1 MNQNTTLK
9 TSEIQYQDRRHDLDA
24 LRAFAMF
31 LGIGLHASLSF
42 IALPWPVQ
50 DITQPTIFIFFMVL
64 VHGFRMPLFFLLSG
78 FFTMLIYRKKNIKS
92 LVWQRILRILLPCL
106 IGCFT
111 VVPLLGYVS
120 RETVKAGSISAH
132 LDENSLAGA
141 IRKGERKTINLFLI
155 NPNEIEKPDK
165 KLGVTPLSWAAM
177 IGDFETVS
185 ELIKRGV
192 DVNLTNKDDTT
203 ALHGAAFLGRDE
215 IVKLLLYN
223 GANSSKRSKAGFTA
237 LEGTFADSATTT
249 LILNILGIQ
258 PPDENDLT
266 SGRISVRS
274 RLLFNQFLT
283 PALKDEAK
291 TVEITN
297 PKEQMEFNKRYQ
309 SWLTS
314 TSFQINFGNK
324 PMNLFKTN
332 IFNHL
337 WFLWFLCW
345 MLPLFLFFF
354 NLGSLLFRNLNSNTM
369 RILKK
374 TMLYILIP
382 APLLPLCLMG
392 AILGPDT
399 YTGILPPP
407 HMLFYY
413 MIFFSFGLI
422 YFDLNDSAYKL
433 TRFWYIM
440 LPLALFLIFPAEIVF
455 KDNLPLNLL
464 LQTLLIW
471 NMAFGMMG
479 MFHALIKKEYIFLR
493 YLSDSSYW
501 IYIMHLPLVVVLQ
514 FLVREWPINAFLKFL
529 LINIATITLLLVS
542 YHLLVRS
549 TWIGWLLNGRMVPWF
564 PKTSTTQTSN

>member
-1 MNQNTTLK
+1 LSQNITLK
-9 TSEIQYQDRRHDLDA
+9 TPEIQNQDRRHDLDA

-42 IALPWPVQ
+42 VSLPWPVQ
-50 DITQPTIFIFFMVL
+50 DITQPPIFIFFIVL

-78 FFTMLIYRKKNIKS
+78 YFTMLIYRKKNIKS
-92 LVWQRILRILLPCL
+92 LILQRTLRILLPCL

-111 VVPLLGYVS
+111 IIPLLGYVS
-120 RETVKAGSISAH
+120 NETVKAGSVSVH

-141 IRKGERKTINLFLI
+141 IRKGDRKTINLFLI

-177 IGDFETVS
+177 IGDLETVS
-185 ELIKRGV
+185 ELIKLGV

-215 IVKLLLYN
+215 IVKLLLLN
-223 GANSSKRSKAGFTA
+223 GANASKRSKAGFTP
-237 LEGTFADSATTT
+237 LEGTFADSNTTT

-258 PPDENDLT
+258 PPNETDLT
-266 SGRISVRS
+266 SGRISVRA
-274 RLLFNQFLT
+274 RLMLNQFLT
-283 PALKDEAK
+283 PASKNQAK
-291 TVEITN
+291 TIEITK
-297 PKEQMEFNKRYQ
+297 PKEQIEFYKRYH

-324 PMNLFKTN
+324 PVHLFKTS
-332 IFNHL
+332 IFHHL

-345 MLPLFLFFF
+345 MLPLFLLFFK
-354 NLGSLLFRNLNSNTM
+354 LGSLLFRNLNTNTM

-392 AILGPDT
+392 EILGPDT
-399 YTGILPPP
+399 YTGILPAP
-407 HMLFYY
+407 HLLFYY

-440 LPLALFLIFPAEIVF
+440 LPLALFIIFPAEIVF

-471 NMAFGMMG
+471 NMVFGMMG
-479 MFHALIKKEYIFLR
+479 MFHGLIQKENIIIR

-501 IYIMHLPLVVVLQ
+501 IYIIHLPLVLVLQ
-514 FLVREWPINAFLKFL
+514 FLVREWPINALLKFL

-549 TWIGWLLNGRMVPWF
+549 TWIGWLLNGRMMPWF
-564 PKTSTTQTSN
+564 SKATTTQTSN

>member
-1 MNQNTTLK
+1 
-9 TSEIQYQDRRHDLDA
+9 
-24 LRAFAMF
+24 
-31 LGIGLHASLSF
+31 
-42 IALPWPVQ
+42 
-50 DITQPTIFIFFMVL
+50 
-64 VHGFRMPLFFLLSG
+64 
-78 FFTMLIYRKKNIKS
+78 
-92 LVWQRILRILLPCL
+92 
-106 IGCFT
+106 
-111 VVPLLGYVS
+111 
-120 RETVKAGSISAH
+120 GSISAH

-141 IRKGERKTINLFLI
+141 IRTGNRKTINLFLI

-165 KLGVTPLSWAAM
+165 RLGVTPLSWAAM
-177 IGDFETVS
+177 IGDLETVS
-185 ELIKRGV
+185 ALIKQGV
-192 DVNLTNKDDTT
+192 DVNLANKDDTT
-203 ALHGAAFLGRDE
+203 ALHGAAFLGRDA
-215 IVKLLLYN
+215 IVKLLLFH
-223 GANSSKRSKAGFTA
+223 GANASKRSKAGFTA
-237 LEGTFADSATTT
+237 LEGTFADSNTTT

-258 PPDENDLT
+258 PPNETDLT
-266 SGRISVRS
+266 SGRISVRN
-274 RLLFNQFLT
+274 RLLLNQFLT
-283 PALKDEAK
+283 PASKDEAK

-297 PKEQMEFNKRYQ
+297 PKEQNEFYKRYQ

-314 TSFQINFGNK
+314 TFFQINFFNK
-324 PMNLFKTN
+324 PTHLFKTS

-345 MLPLFLFFF
+345 MLPLFLVFF
-354 NLGSLLFRNLNSNTM
+354 NLGSLLFRNLNPNTM

-392 AILGPDT
+392 EILGPDT

-422 YFDLNDSAYKL
+422 YFDLNDSACKL

-464 LQTLLIW
+464 MQTLLIW

-479 MFHALIKKEYIFLR
+479 MFHALIKKENIFIR

-501 IYIMHLPLVVVLQ
+501 IYIVHLPLVIVFQ
-514 FLVREWPINAFLKFL
+514 FLVKEWPTSALLKFL

-549 TWIGWLLNGRMVPWF
+549 TWIGWLLNGRMMPWF
-564 PKTSTTQTSN
+564 PKTSTTQTNN

>member
-1 MNQNTTLK
+1 MSENIPLK
-9 TSEIQYQDRRHDLDA
+9 TSENQNQDRRHDLDA

-31 LGIGLHASLSF
+31 LGIGLHASLTFVS
-42 IALPWPVQ
+42 LPWPVQ
-50 DITQPTIFIFFMVL
+50 DITQPPIFIFFLVL

-92 LVWQRILRILLPCL
+92 LVWQRTLRILLPCL

-111 VVPLLGYVS
+111 IVPLLGYVS
-120 RETVKAGSISAH
+120 RETIKAGSISVH

-141 IRKGERKTINLFLI
+141 IRKGDRKTINLFLI
-155 NPNEIEKPDK
+155 NPLEIEKPDK
-165 KLGVTPLSWAAM
+165 RLGVTPLSWAAM
-177 IGDFETVS
+177 IGDLETVS
-185 ELIKRGV
+185 ELIKLGV
-192 DVNLTNKDDTT
+192 NINSTNKDDTT
-203 ALHGAAFLGRDE
+203 ALHGAAFLGRDA
-215 IVKLLLYN
+215 IVKLLLFH
-223 GANSSKRSKAGFTA
+223 GANTSKRSKAGFTA
-237 LEGTFADSATTT
+237 LEGTFADSNTTA

-258 PPDENDLT
+258 PPNETDLT

-283 PALKDEAK
+283 PASKDEAK

-297 PKEQMEFNKRYQ
+297 PKEQIEFYKRYQ

-324 PMNLFKTN
+324 PVHLFKTS

-345 MLPLFLFFF
+345 MLPLFLLFF
-354 NLGSLLFRNLNSNTM
+354 NLGSLLFCKLNTNTM

-374 TMLYILIP
+374 TMLYVLIP
-382 APLLPLCLMG
+382 APMLPLCLMG
-392 AILGPDT
+392 EILGPDT

-407 HMLFYY
+407 HVLFYY
-413 MIFFSFGLI
+413 MIFFGFGLI
-422 YFDLNDSAYKL
+422 YFDLNDSACKL

-440 LPLALFLIFPAEIVF
+440 LPLALFIIFPAELIF
-455 KDNLPLNLL
+455 KDKLPLNLL
-464 LQTLLIW
+464 FQTLLIW
-471 NMAFGMMG
+471 NMAFGLMG
-479 MFHALIKKEYIFLR
+479 MFHALIKKENMIIR

-501 IYIMHLPLVVVLQ
+501 IYIIHLPLVIVLQ
-514 FLVREWPINAFLKFL
+514 FLIREWPINALLKFL
-529 LINIATITLLLVS
+529 LINIATITLLLFS

-549 TWIGWLLNGRMVPWF
+549 TWIGWLLNGRMMPWF
-564 PKTSTTQTSN
+564 SKASTTQTSN

>member
-1 MNQNTTLK
+1 MSENITLK
-9 TSEIQYQDRRHDLDA
+9 TPEMQNQDRRHDLDA

-50 DITQPTIFIFFMVL
+50 DITQPPIFIFFLVL

-111 VVPLLGYVS
+111 IVPLFDYVS
-120 RETVKAGSISAH
+120 NKVINAGSISVN
-132 LDENSLAGA
+132 LDDKSLAGA
-141 IRKGERKTINLFLI
+141 IRTGDRKTINLFLI
-155 NPNEIEKPDK
+155 RPNEIEKPDV

-177 IGDFETVS
+177 IGDLETVS
-185 ELIKRGV
+185 ELIKLGV
-192 DVNLTNKDDTT
+192 DVNLANKDDTT
-203 ALHGAAFLGRDE
+203 ALHGAAFLGRDA
-215 IVKLLLYN
+215 IVKLLLFH
-223 GANSSKRSKAGFTA
+223 GANTSKRSKAGFTA
-237 LEGTFADSATTT
+237 LEGTFADSNTTT
-249 LILNILGIQ
+249 LILNVLGIQ
-258 PPDENDLT
+258 PPNETDLT
-266 SGRISVRS
+266 SGRISARS

-283 PALKDEAK
+283 PALKDKAK

-297 PKEQMEFNKRYQ
+297 PKEQMEFYKRYQ

-440 LPLALFLIFPAEIVF
+440 LPLALFIIFPAAIAF

-479 MFHALIKKEYIFLR
+479 MFHALLRKENTFIR

-501 IYIMHLPLVVVLQ
+501 LYIIHLPLVVVLQ
-514 FLVREWPINAFLKFL
+514 FLVREWPINALLKFL

-564 PKTSTTQTSN
+564 SKASTTQTSN

>member
-1 MNQNTTLK
+1 MSQNITLK
-9 TSEIQYQDRRHDLDA
+9 TPEIQNQDRRHDLDA

-42 IALPWPVQ
+42 VSLPWPVQ
-50 DITQPTIFIFFMVL
+50 DITQPPIFIFFIVL

-78 FFTMLIYRKKNIKS
+78 YFTMLIYRKKNIKS
-92 LVWQRILRILLPCL
+92 LILQRTLRILLPCL

-111 VVPLLGYVS
+111 IIPLLGYVS
-120 RETVKAGSISAH
+120 NETVKAGSVSVH

-141 IRKGERKTINLFLI
+141 IRKGDRKTINLFLI

-177 IGDFETVS
+177 IGDLETVS
-185 ELIKRGV
+185 ELIKLGV

-215 IVKLLLYN
+215 IVKLLLLN
-223 GANSSKRSKAGFTA
+223 GANASKRSKAGFTP
-237 LEGTFADSATTT
+237 LEGTFADSNTTT

-258 PPDENDLT
+258 PPNETDLT
-266 SGRISVRS
+266 SGRISVRA
-274 RLLFNQFLT
+274 RLMLNQFLT
-283 PALKDEAK
+283 PASKNQAK
-291 TVEITN
+291 TIEITK
-297 PKEQMEFNKRYQ
+297 PKEQIEFYKRYH

-324 PMNLFKTN
+324 PVHLFKTS
-332 IFNHL
+332 IFHHL

-345 MLPLFLFFF
+345 MLPLFLLFFK
-354 NLGSLLFRNLNSNTM
+354 LGSLLFSNLNTNTM

-392 AILGPDT
+392 EILGPDT

-407 HMLFYY
+407 HLLFYY

-440 LPLALFLIFPAEIVF
+440 LPLALFIIFPAEIVF

-471 NMAFGMMG
+471 NMVFGMMG
-479 MFHALIKKEYIFLR
+479 MFHALIQKENIIIR

-501 IYIMHLPLVVVLQ
+501 IYIIHLPLVLVLQ
-514 FLVREWPINAFLKFL
+514 FLVREWPINALLKFL

-549 TWIGWLLNGRMVPWF
+549 TWIGWLLNGRMMPWF
-564 PKTSTTQTSN
+564 SKATTTQTSN

>member
-1 MNQNTTLK
+1 MSENITLK
-9 TSEIQYQDRRHDLDA
+9 TSEIQNQDRRHDLDA

-42 IALPWPVQ
+42 VSLPWPVQ
-50 DITQPTIFIFFMVL
+50 DITQPTIFIFFVVL

-111 VVPLLGYVS
+111 IVPLLGYVS
-120 RETVKAGSISAH
+120 RETVKAGSISVH

-141 IRKGERKTINLFLI
+141 IRKGDRKTINLFLI
-155 NPNEIEKPDK
+155 KPEELDKPDK

-177 IGDFETVS
+177 IGDLKTVS
-185 ELIKRGV
+185 ELIKLGV
-192 DVNLTNKDDTT
+192 DVNLANKDDTT
-203 ALHGAAFLGRDE
+203 ALHGAAFLGRDA
-215 IVKLLLYN
+215 IVKLLLFH
-223 GANSSKRSKAGFTA
+223 GANTSKRSKAGFTA
-237 LEGTFADSATTT
+237 LEGTFADSNTTT
-249 LILNILGIQ
+249 LILNILGIR
-258 PPDENDLT
+258 PPDETDLT
-266 SGRISVRS
+266 SGRISIRN

-297 PKEQMEFNKRYQ
+297 PKEQMEFYKRYQ
-309 SWLTS
+309 SWLNS
-314 TSFQINFGNK
+314 NSFQINFGNN
-324 PMNLFKTN
+324 PMNLFKTS

-345 MLPLFLFFF
+345 MIPLFLVFFK
-354 NLGSLLFRNLNSNTM
+354 LGSLLFRNLNSNTI

-392 AILGPDT
+392 EILGPDT

-422 YFDLNDSAYKL
+422 YFDLNDSACKL

-440 LPLALFLIFPAEIVF
+440 LPLALFIIFPAEIVF
-455 KDNLPLNLL
+455 KDNFPMNLL

-471 NMAFGMMG
+471 NMAFGLMG
-479 MFHALIKKEYIFLR
+479 MFHALLKKENAFIR

-501 IYIMHLPLVVVLQ
+501 LYVIHLPLVIVLQ

-529 LINIATITLLLVS
+529 LINIATITLLLIT

-549 TWIGWLLNGRMVPWF
+549 TWIGWLLNGRIMPWF
-564 PKTSTTQTSN
+564 SKASASQISN

>member
-1 MNQNTTLK
+1 MSQNITLE
-9 TSEIQYQDRRHDLDA
+9 TPEIQNRRHDLDA

-31 LGIGLHASLSF
+31 LGIGLHASLTFVS
-42 IALPWPVQ
+42 LPWPVQ
-50 DITQPTIFIFFMVL
+50 DITQPPIFIFFIVL
-64 VHGFRMPLFFLLSG
+64 VHSFRMPLFFLLSG
-78 FFTMLIYRKKNIKS
+78 YFTMLIYRKRNIKS
-92 LVWQRILRILLPCL
+92 LILQRILRILLPCL

-111 VVPLLGYVS
+111 IIPLLSYVS
-120 RETVKAGSISAH
+120 NETVKAGSISVH

-141 IRKGERKTINLFLI
+141 IRKGDRKTINLYLI
-155 NPNEIEKPDK
+155 NPGEIEKSDK

-177 IGDFETVS
+177 IGDLETVS
-185 ELIKRGV
+185 ALIKLGA
-192 DVNLTNKDDTT
+192 DVNSTNKDDTT

-215 IVKLLLYN
+215 IVKLLLFH
-223 GANSSKRSKAGFTA
+223 GANASKVSKAGFTA
-237 LEGTFADSATTT
+237 LEGTFADPNTTT
-249 LILNILGIQ
+249 SILNILGIQ
-258 PPDENDLT
+258 PPTKTDLT

-274 RLLFNQFLT
+274 RLLLNQFLT
-283 PALKDEAK
+283 PASKNQSN
-291 TVEITN
+291 TVEIDK
-297 PKEQMEFNKRYQ
+297 PKEQMGFYKRYQ

-324 PMNLFKTN
+324 PVHLFKTS
-332 IFNHL
+332 IFHHL

-345 MLPLFLFFF
+345 MLPLFLLFF
-354 NLGSLLFRNLNSNTM
+354 NLGSLLFRNLNTNAM

-392 AILGPDT
+392 EILGPDT

-422 YFDLNDSAYKL
+422 YFDLNDYACKL

-440 LPLALFLIFPAEIVF
+440 LPLALLMIFPAAIVF

-464 LQTLLIW
+464 MQTLLIW
-471 NMAFGMMG
+471 NMVFGMMG
-479 MFHALIKKEYIFLR
+479 MFHALIKKENIFIR

-501 IYIMHLPLVVVLQ
+501 IYIVHLPLVIVLQ
-514 FLVREWPINAFLKFL
+514 FLVREWPISALLKFL
-529 LINIATITLLLVS
+529 LINITTITLLLFS

-549 TWIGWLLNGRMVPWF
+549 TWIGWLLNGRMMPWF
-564 PKTSTTQTSN
+564 PKTSTTQTNN

>member
-1 MNQNTTLK
+1 LSPNIAIK
-9 TSEIQYQDRRHDLDA
+9 TPEIQNQDRRHDLDA

-42 IALPWPVQ
+42 VSLPWPVQ
-50 DITQPTIFIFFMVL
+50 DITQPPIFIFFIVL

-78 FFTMLIYRKKNIKS
+78 YFTMMLFRKRNIKS
-92 LVWQRILRILLPCL
+92 LILQRTLRILLPCL

-111 VVPLLGYVS
+111 IVPLLGVVS
-120 RETVKAGSISAH
+120 RETVKAGSISVH

-141 IRKGERKTINLFLI
+141 IRKGDRKTINLFLI

-165 KLGVTPLSWAAM
+165 RLGVTPLSWASM
-177 IGDFETVS
+177 IGDLETVS
-185 ELIKRGV
+185 ELIKLGV

-203 ALHGAAFLGRDE
+203 ALHGAAFLGKDE
-215 IVKLLLYN
+215 IVKLLLLN
-223 GANSSKRSKAGFTA
+223 GANASKRSKAGFTP

-258 PPDENDLT
+258 PPNETDLT
-266 SGRISVRS
+266 SGRISVRT

-283 PALKDEAK
+283 PASKNEPK
-291 TVEITN
+291 TVEITK
-297 PKEQMEFNKRYQ
+297 PKEQNEFYKRYH

-314 TSFQINFGNK
+314 TFFQIHFGNK
-324 PMNLFKTN
+324 PVHLFKTS
-332 IFNHL
+332 IFDHL

-345 MLPLFLFFF
+345 MLPIFLLFFK
-354 NLGSLLFRNLNSNTM
+354 LGSLLFCKLNTNTM

-374 TMLYILIP
+374 AMLYIFIP

-392 AILGPDT
+392 EILGPDT

-407 HMLFYY
+407 HLLFYY
-413 MIFFSFGLI
+413 MIFFGFGLI
-422 YFDLNDSAYKL
+422 YFDFNDSACKL

-440 LPLALFLIFPAEIVF
+440 LPLALFIIFPAAIVF
-455 KDNLPLNLL
+455 KDKLPLNLL
-464 LQTLLIW
+464 FQTLLIW
-471 NMAFGMMG
+471 NMVFGMMG
-479 MFHALIKKEYIFLR
+479 MFHALIKKENILIR

-501 IYIMHLPLVVVLQ
+501 IYIIHLPLVVVLQ
-514 FLVREWPINAFLKFL
+514 FLVREWPINGLLKFL

-549 TWIGWLLNGRMVPWF
+549 TWIGWLLNGRMMPWF

>member
-1 MNQNTTLK
+1 LSQNITLE
-9 TSEIQYQDRRHDLDA
+9 TPEIQIQNRRHDLDA

-31 LGIGLHASLSF
+31 LGIGLHASLTFVS
-42 IALPWPVQ
+42 LPWPVQ
-50 DITQPTIFIFFMVL
+50 DITQPPIFIFFIVL
-64 VHGFRMPLFFLLSG
+64 VHSFRMPLFFLLSG
-78 FFTMLIYRKKNIKS
+78 YFTMLIYRKRNIKS
-92 LVWQRILRILLPCL
+92 LILQRTLRILLPCL

-111 VVPLLGYVS
+111 IIPLLSYVS
-120 RETVKAGSISAH
+120 NETVKAGSISVH

-141 IRKGERKTINLFLI
+141 IRKGDRKTINLYLI
-155 NPNEIEKPDK
+155 NPGEIEKPDK

-177 IGDFETVS
+177 IGDLETVS
-185 ELIKRGV
+185 ALIKLGA
-192 DVNLTNKDDTT
+192 DVNSTNKDDTT
-203 ALHGAAFLGRDE
+203 ALHGAAFFGRDE
-215 IVKLLLYN
+215 IVKLLLFN
-223 GANSSKRSKAGFTA
+223 GANASKVSKAGFTA
-237 LEGTFADSATTT
+237 LEGTFADPNTTT
-249 LILNILGIQ
+249 SILNILGIQ
-258 PPDENDLT
+258 PPTETDLT

-274 RLLFNQFLT
+274 RLLLNQFLT
-283 PALKDEAK
+283 PASKNQSN
-291 TVEITN
+291 TVEIDK
-297 PKEQMEFNKRYQ
+297 PKEQMGFYKRYQ

-324 PMNLFKTN
+324 PVHLFKTS
-332 IFNHL
+332 IFHHL

-345 MLPLFLFFF
+345 MLPLFLLFF
-354 NLGSLLFRNLNSNTM
+354 NLGSLLFRNLNTNAM

-392 AILGPDT
+392 EILGPDT

-422 YFDLNDSAYKL
+422 YFDLNDYACKL

-440 LPLALFLIFPAEIVF
+440 LPLALFMIFPAEIVF

-464 LQTLLIW
+464 MQTLLIW
-471 NMAFGMMG
+471 NMVFGMMG
-479 MFHALIKKEYIFLR
+479 MFHALIKKENIFIR

-501 IYIMHLPLVVVLQ
+501 IYIVHLPLVLVLQ
-514 FLVREWPINAFLKFL
+514 FLVRELPINSLLKFL

-549 TWIGWLLNGRMVPWF
+549 TWIGWLLNGRIMPWF
-564 PKTSTTQTSN
+564 RKA

>member
-1 MNQNTTLK
+1 
-9 TSEIQYQDRRHDLDA
+9 
-24 LRAFAMF
+24 
-31 LGIGLHASLSF
+31 
-42 IALPWPVQ
+42 
-50 DITQPTIFIFFMVL
+50 
-64 VHGFRMPLFFLLSG
+64 MPLFFLLSG
-78 FFTMLIYRKKNIKS
+78 FFTMMLFRKRNIKS
-92 LVWQRILRILLPCL
+92 LILQRILRILLPCL

-111 VVPLLGYVS
+111 IIPLLGYVS
-120 RETVKAGSISAH
+120 RETVKAGSISVH

-141 IRKGERKTINLFLI
+141 IRKGDRKTINIFLI

-165 KLGVTPLSWAAM
+165 RLGVTPLSWAAM
-177 IGDFETVS
+177 IGDLETVS
-185 ELIKRGV
+185 ALIKQGV
-192 DVNLTNKDDTT
+192 DVNLANKDDTT
-203 ALHGAAFLGRDE
+203 ALHGAAFLGRDA
-215 IVKLLLYN
+215 IVKLLLFH
-223 GANSSKRSKAGFTA
+223 GANASKRSKAGFTA
-237 LEGTFADSATTT
+237 LEGTFADSNTTT

-258 PPDENDLT
+258 PPNETDLT
-266 SGRISVRS
+266 SGRISVRN
-274 RLLFNQFLT
+274 RLLLNQFLT
-283 PALKDEAK
+283 PASKDEAK

-297 PKEQMEFNKRYQ
+297 PKEQNEFYKRYQ

-314 TSFQINFGNK
+314 TFFQINFFNK
-324 PMNLFKTN
+324 PTHLFKTS

-345 MLPLFLFFF
+345 MLPLFLVFF
-354 NLGSLLFRNLNSNTM
+354 NLGSLLFRNLNPNTM

-392 AILGPDT
+392 EILGPDT

-422 YFDLNDSAYKL
+422 YFDLNDSACKL

-464 LQTLLIW
+464 MQTLLIW

-479 MFHALIKKEYIFLR
+479 MFHALIKKENIFIR

-501 IYIMHLPLVVVLQ
+501 IYIVHLPLVIVFQ
-514 FLVREWPINAFLKFL
+514 FLVKEWPTSALLKFL

-549 TWIGWLLNGRMVPWF
+549 TWIGWLLNGRMMPWF
-564 PKTSTTQTSN
+564 PKTSTTQTNN

>member
-1 MNQNTTLK
+1 VNQNTTLK
-9 TSEIQYQDRRHDLDA
+9 TPEIQYQDRRHDLDA

-42 IALPWPVQ
+42 VPFPWCVQ
-50 DITQPTIFIFFMVL
+50 DITQPTIFIFFIVL

-92 LVWQRILRILLPCL
+92 LVWQRILRILLPCV

-132 LDENSLAGA
+132 LNENSLAGA
-141 IRKGERKTINLFLI
+141 IRKGDRKTINLFLS

-177 IGDFETVS
+177 IGDLETVS
-185 ELIKRGV
+185 ALIKLGV

-203 ALHGAAFLGRDE
+203 ALHGAAFLGRNE

-237 LEGTFADSATTT
+237 LEGTFADSATTN
-249 LILNILGIQ
+249 LILNVLGIQ
-258 PPDENDLT
+258 PPDETDLT
-266 SGRISVRS
+266 SGRISARI
-274 RLLFNQFLT
+274 RLLFNQVLT
-283 PALKDEAK
+283 PASKTPPETDER
-291 TVEITN
+291 TN
-297 PKEQMEFNKRYQ
+297 PKEQIEFYKLYQ

-324 PMNLFKTN
+324 PIHLFKTS
-332 IFNHL
+332 IFDHL

-345 MLPLFLFFF
+345 MLPLFMLFY
-354 NLGSLLFRNLNSNTM
+354 NLGSLLFRNLNANTM

-392 AILGPDT
+392 KILGPDT
-399 YTGILPPP
+399 YTGVLPPP
-407 HMLFYY
+407 HVLFYY

-422 YFDLNDSAYKL
+422 YFDLNDSACKL

-440 LPLALFLIFPAEIVF
+440 LPLALFIIFPAEIVF

-479 MFHALIKKEYIFLR
+479 MFHALIKKENIFIR

-501 IYIMHLPLVVVLQ
+501 LYIMHLPLVVVLQ

-529 LINIATITLLLVS
+529 LINITTITLLLVT

-549 TWIGWLLNGRMVPWF
+549 TWIGWLLNGRMMPWF
-564 PKTSTTQTSN
+564 PKTSTTQTNN

>member
-1 MNQNTTLK
+1 MSQNITLK
-9 TSEIQYQDRRHDLDA
+9 TPEIQNQDRRHDLDA

-42 IALPWPVQ
+42 VSLPWPVQ
-50 DITQPTIFIFFMVL
+50 DITQPPIFIFFIVL

-78 FFTMLIYRKKNIKS
+78 YFTMLIYRKKNIKS
-92 LVWQRILRILLPCL
+92 LILQRTLRILLPCL

-111 VVPLLGYVS
+111 IIPLLGYVS
-120 RETVKAGSISAH
+120 NETVKAGSVSVH

-141 IRKGERKTINLFLI
+141 IRKGDRKTINLFLI

-177 IGDFETVS
+177 IGDLETVS
-185 ELIKRGV
+185 ELIKLGV

-215 IVKLLLYN
+215 IVKLLLLN
-223 GANSSKRSKAGFTA
+223 GANASKRSKAGFTP
-237 LEGTFADSATTT
+237 LEGTFADSNTTT

-258 PPDENDLT
+258 PPNETDLT
-266 SGRISVRS
+266 SGRISVRA
-274 RLLFNQFLT
+274 RLMLNQFLT
-283 PALKDEAK
+283 PASKNQAK
-291 TVEITN
+291 TIEITK
-297 PKEQMEFNKRYQ
+297 PKEQIEFYKRYH

-324 PMNLFKTN
+324 PVHLFKTS
-332 IFNHL
+332 IFHHL

-345 MLPLFLFFF
+345 MLPLFLLFFK
-354 NLGSLLFRNLNSNTM
+354 LGSLLFRNLNTNTM

-392 AILGPDT
+392 EILGPDT
-399 YTGILPPP
+399 YTGILPAP
-407 HMLFYY
+407 HLLFYY

-440 LPLALFLIFPAEIVF
+440 LPLALFIIFPAEIVF

-471 NMAFGMMG
+471 NMVFGMMG
-479 MFHALIKKEYIFLR
+479 MFHGLIQKENIIIR

-501 IYIMHLPLVVVLQ
+501 IYIIHLPLVLVLQ
-514 FLVREWPINAFLKFL
+514 FLVREWPINALLKFL

-549 TWIGWLLNGRMVPWF
+549 TWIGWLLNGRMMPWF
-564 PKTSTTQTSN
+564 SKATTTQTSN

>member
-1 MNQNTTLK
+1 LSENITLK
-9 TSEIQYQDRRHDLDA
+9 ISEIQNQDRRHDLDA

-50 DITQPTIFIFFMVL
+50 DITQPTIFIFFIVL

-141 IRKGERKTINLFLI
+141 IRTGNRKTINLFLI
-155 NPNEIEKPDK
+155 NPNEIEKPDA

-266 SGRISVRS
+266 SGRINVRS

-297 PKEQMEFNKRYQ
+297 PKEQMEFYKRYQ

-345 MLPLFLFFF
+345 MLPLFLVFF
-354 NLGSLLFRNLNSNTM
+354 NLGSLLFRNLNPNTM

-374 TMLYILIP
+374 IMLYILIP

-392 AILGPDT
+392 EILGPDT

-422 YFDLNDSAYKL
+422 YFDLNDSACKL

-440 LPLALFLIFPAEIVF
+440 LPLALLIIFPAEIVF

-464 LQTLLIW
+464 MQTLLIW

-479 MFHALIKKEYIFLR
+479 MFHALIKKENIFIR

-501 IYIMHLPLVVVLQ
+501 IYIVHLPLVIVLQ
-514 FLVREWPINAFLKFL
+514 FLVKEWPTSAFLKFL
-529 LINIATITLLLVS
+529 LINIATITLLLFS

-549 TWIGWLLNGRMVPWF
+549 TWIGWLLNGRMMPWF
-564 PKTSTTQTSN
+564 PKTSTTQTNN

>member
-1 MNQNTTLK
+1 LSQTITLKKPENQN
-9 TSEIQYQDRRHDLDA
+9 QDRRHDLDA

-31 LGIGLHASLSF
+31 LGIGLHASLTFVS
-42 IALPWPVQ
+42 LPWPVQ
-50 DITQPTIFIFFMVL
+50 DITQPPIFIFFLVL

-92 LVWQRILRILLPCL
+92 LVWQRTLRILLPCL

-111 VVPLLGYVS
+111 IVPLLGYVS
-120 RETVKAGSISAH
+120 RETIKAGSISVH

-141 IRKGERKTINLFLI
+141 IRKGDRKTINLFLI
-155 NPNEIEKPDK
+155 NPLEIEKPDK
-165 KLGVTPLSWAAM
+165 RLGVTPLSWAAM
-177 IGDFETVS
+177 IGDLETVS
-185 ELIKRGV
+185 ELIKLGV
-192 DVNLTNKDDTT
+192 NINSTNKDDTT
-203 ALHGAAFLGRDE
+203 ALHGAAFLGRDA
-215 IVKLLLYN
+215 IVKLLLFH
-223 GANSSKRSKAGFTA
+223 GANTSKRSKAGFTA
-237 LEGTFADSATTT
+237 LEGTFADSNTTA

-258 PPDENDLT
+258 PPNESDLT

-283 PALKDEAK
+283 PASKDEAK

-297 PKEQMEFNKRYQ
+297 PKEQIEFYKRYQ

-324 PMNLFKTN
+324 PVHLFKTS

-345 MLPLFLFFF
+345 MLPLFLLFF
-354 NLGSLLFRNLNSNTM
+354 NLGSLLFCKLNTNTM

-374 TMLYILIP
+374 TMLYVLIP
-382 APLLPLCLMG
+382 APMLPLCLMG
-392 AILGPDT
+392 EILGPDT

-407 HMLFYY
+407 HVLFYY
-413 MIFFSFGLI
+413 MIFFGFGLI
-422 YFDLNDSAYKL
+422 YFDLNDSACKL

-440 LPLALFLIFPAEIVF
+440 LPLALFIIFPAELIF
-455 KDNLPLNLL
+455 KDKLPLNLL
-464 LQTLLIW
+464 FQTLLIW
-471 NMAFGMMG
+471 NMAFGLMG
-479 MFHALIKKEYIFLR
+479 MFHALIKKENIIIR

-501 IYIMHLPLVVVLQ
+501 IYIIHLPLVIVLQ
-514 FLVREWPINAFLKFL
+514 FLVREWPINALLKFL
-529 LINIATITLLLVS
+529 LINIATITLLLFS

-549 TWIGWLLNGRMVPWF
+549 TWIGWLLNGRMMPWF
-564 PKTSTTQTSN
+564 SKASTTQPST

>member
-1 MNQNTTLK
+1 MSQNITVK
-9 TSEIQYQDRRHDLDA
+9 TSEIQNQDRRHDLDA

-50 DITQPTIFIFFMVL
+50 DITQPNIFIFFMVL
-64 VHGFRMPLFFLLSG
+64 IHGFRMPLFFLLSG
-78 FFTMLIYRKKNIKS
+78 FFTMLIFRKRNITS
-92 LVWQRILRILLPCL
+92 LVWQRTLRILLPCL

-111 VVPLLGYVS
+111 IVPLFDYVS
-120 RETVKAGSISAH
+120 NKVINAGSISVN
-132 LDENSLAGA
+132 LDDKSLAGA
-141 IRKGERKTINLFLI
+141 IRTGNKKTINLFLI
-155 NPNEIEKPDK
+155 NPNEIEKPDA

-177 IGDFETVS
+177 IGDLETVS
-185 ELIKRGV
+185 ELIKLGV

-203 ALHGAAFLGRDE
+203 ALHGAAFLGKDA
-215 IVKLLLYN
+215 IVKLLISH
-223 GANSSKRSKAGFTA
+223 GANASKLSKAGFTA

-258 PPDENDLT
+258 PPNETDLT
-266 SGRISVRS
+266 SGRISVRT

-283 PALKDEAK
+283 PASKTPPEA
-291 TVEITN
+291 TN
-297 PKEQMEFNKRYQ
+297 VIKPKEQNEFYKRYH
-309 SWLTS
+309 SWLNS

-324 PMNLFKTN
+324 PIHLFKTS
-332 IFNHL
+332 IFHHL

-345 MLPLFLFFF
+345 MLPLFLLCFK
-354 NLGSLLFRNLNSNTM
+354 LGSLLFCKLNTNTI
-369 RILKK
+369 RFLKK
-374 TMLYILIP
+374 MMLYFLIP

-392 AILGPDT
+392 EILGPDT

-407 HMLFYY
+407 HLLSYY

-422 YFDLNDSAYKL
+422 TFDLKDSTQKL

-440 LPLALFLIFPAEIVF
+440 LPLALFFIFPAEIIF
-455 KDNLPLNLL
+455 KDNPPLCLL
-464 LQTLLIW
+464 LQTLYLW

-479 MFHALIKKEYIFLR
+479 MFHALLRKENAFIR

-501 IYIMHLPLVVVLQ
+501 LYIIHLPLVVVLQ
-514 FLVREWPINAFLKFL
+514 FLVREWPINALLKFL
-529 LINIATITLLLVS
+529 LINIAAITLLLFS

-564 PKTSTTQTSN
+564 PKASTTQTIN

>member
-1 MNQNTTLK
+1 MSENISLK
-9 TSEIQYQDRRHDLDA
+9 TPEIQNQDRRHDLDA

-42 IALPWPVQ
+42 ISLPWPVQ
-50 DITQPTIFIFFMVL
+50 DITQPTIFIILMVL
-64 VHGFRMPLFFLLSG
+64 IHGFRMPLFFLLSG
-78 FFTMLIYRKKNIKS
+78 FFTMLIFRKRNIKS
-92 LVWQRILRILLPCL
+92 LVWQRTLRILLPCL

-111 VVPLLGYVS
+111 IVPLFDYVS
-120 RETVKAGSISAH
+120 NKVINAGSISVN
-132 LDENSLAGA
+132 LDDKSLAGA
-141 IRKGERKTINLFLI
+141 IRTGDRKTINLFLI
-155 NPNEIEKPDK
+155 RPNEIEKPDV

-177 IGDFETVS
+177 IGDLETVS
-185 ELIKRGV
+185 ELIKLGV
-192 DVNLTNKDDTT
+192 DVNLANKDDTT

-215 IVKLLLYN
+215 IVKLLLYS

-258 PPDENDLT
+258 PPNETDLT
-266 SGRISVRS
+266 SGRISVRT
-274 RLLFNQFLT
+274 RLMFNQFLSPASKT
-283 PALKDEAK
+283 PPQ
-291 TVEITN
+291 TTEITK
-297 PKEQMEFNKRYQ
+297 PKEQNEFYKRYH
-309 SWLTS
+309 SWLNS
-314 TSFQINFGNK
+314 TSFQINFFNK
-324 PMNLFKTN
+324 PTHLFKTS
-332 IFNHL
+332 FFHHL

-345 MLPLFLFFF
+345 MLPLFLLCFK
-354 NLGSLLFRNLNSNTM
+354 LGSLLFCKLNTDTM

-392 AILGPDT
+392 EILGPDT

-407 HMLFYY
+407 HLLFYY
-413 MIFFSFGLI
+413 MIFFSFGLV
-422 YFDLNDSAYKL
+422 YFDLNDFACKL

-440 LPLALFLIFPAEIVF
+440 LPLALFIIFPAAIAF

-479 MFHALIKKEYIFLR
+479 MFHALLRKENTFIR

-501 IYIMHLPLVVVLQ
+501 LYIIHLPLVVVLQ
-514 FLVREWPINAFLKFL
+514 FLVRDWPINALLKFL

-549 TWIGWLLNGRMVPWF
+549 TWIGWLLNGRIVPWF
-564 PKTSTTQTSN
+564 SKASTTQTSN

>member
-1 MNQNTTLK
+1 MSENITLK
-9 TSEIQYQDRRHDLDA
+9 TSEIQNQDRRHDLDA

-31 LGIGLHASLSF
+31 LGIGLHASLTFVS
-42 IALPWPVQ
+42 LPWPVQ
-50 DITQPTIFIFFMVL
+50 DITQPPIFIFFLVL

-111 VVPLLGYVS
+111 IVPLLGYVS
-120 RETVKAGSISAH
+120 RETVKAGSISVH

-141 IRKGERKTINLFLI
+141 IRKGDRKTINLFLI

-177 IGDFETVS
+177 MGDLETVS
-185 ELIKRGV
+185 ALIKQGV

-203 ALHGAAFLGRDE
+203 ALHGAAFLGRDA
-215 IVKLLLYN
+215 IVKLLLFH
-223 GANSSKRSKAGFTA
+223 GANTSKRSKAGFTA
-237 LEGTFADSATTT
+237 LEGTFADSNTTT

-258 PPDENDLT
+258 PPDETDLT

-283 PALKDEAK
+283 PALKDKAK

-297 PKEQMEFNKRYQ
+297 PKEQMEFYKRYQ

-324 PMNLFKTN
+324 PMNLFKTS

-345 MLPLFLFFF
+345 MLPLFLVFF

-392 AILGPDT
+392 EILGPDT

-422 YFDLNDSAYKL
+422 YFDLNDSACKL

-440 LPLALFLIFPAEIVF
+440 LPLALFIIFPAAIVF
-455 KDNLPLNLL
+455 KDNLPLCLL
-464 LQTLLIW
+464 LQTLLLW
-471 NMAFGMMG
+471 NMTFGMMG
-479 MFHALIKKEYIFLR
+479 MFHALIKKENIFIR

-501 IYIMHLPLVVVLQ
+501 IYIVHLPLVIVLQ
-514 FLVREWPINAFLKFL
+514 FLVRDWPINALLKFL
-529 LINIATITLLLVS
+529 LINIATTTLLLIS

-549 TWIGWLLNGRMVPWF
+549 TWIGWLLNGKMIPWF
-564 PKTSTTQTSN
+564 PKASTSQTSN

>member
-1 MNQNTTLK
+1 VNQNTTLK
-9 TSEIQYQDRRHDLDA
+9 ISEIQYQDRRHDLDA

-42 IALPWPVQ
+42 VSLPWPVQ
-50 DITQPTIFIFFMVL
+50 DITQPTIFIFFIVL
-64 VHGFRMPLFFLLSG
+64 VHSFRMPLFFLLSG
-78 FFTMLIYRKKNIKS
+78 FFTMMLFRKRNIKS
-92 LVWQRILRILLPCL
+92 LILQRILRILLPCL

-111 VVPLLGYVS
+111 IIPLLGYVS
-120 RETVKAGSISAH
+120 RETVKAGSISVH

-141 IRKGERKTINLFLI
+141 IRKGDRKTINIFLI

-165 KLGVTPLSWAAM
+165 RLGVTPLSWAAM
-177 IGDFETVS
+177 IGDLETVS
-185 ELIKRGV
+185 ALIKQGV
-192 DVNLTNKDDTT
+192 DVNLANKDDTT
-203 ALHGAAFLGRDE
+203 ALHGAAFLGRDA
-215 IVKLLLYN
+215 IVKLLLFH
-223 GANSSKRSKAGFTA
+223 GANASKRSKAGFTA
-237 LEGTFADSATTT
+237 LEGTFADSNTTT

-258 PPDENDLT
+258 PPNETDLT
-266 SGRISVRS
+266 SGRISVRN
-274 RLLFNQFLT
+274 RLLLNQFLT
-283 PALKDEAK
+283 PASKDEAK

-297 PKEQMEFNKRYQ
+297 PKEQNEFYKRYQ

-314 TSFQINFGNK
+314 TFFQINFFNK
-324 PMNLFKTN
+324 PTHLFKTS

-345 MLPLFLFFF
+345 MLPLFLVFF
-354 NLGSLLFRNLNSNTM
+354 NLGSLLFRNLNPNTM

-374 TMLYILIP
+374 IMLYILIP

-392 AILGPDT
+392 EILGPDT

-422 YFDLNDSAYKL
+422 YFDLNDSACKL

-440 LPLALFLIFPAEIVF
+440 LPLALLIIFPAEIVF

-464 LQTLLIW
+464 MQTLLIW

-479 MFHALIKKEYIFLR
+479 MFHALIKKENIFIR

-501 IYIMHLPLVVVLQ
+501 IYIVHLPLVIVLQ
-514 FLVREWPINAFLKFL
+514 FLVKEWPTSAFLKFL
-529 LINIATITLLLVS
+529 LINIATITLLLFS

-549 TWIGWLLNGRMVPWF
+549 TWIGWLLNGRMMPWF
-564 PKTSTTQTSN
+564 PKTSTTQTNN

>member
-1 MNQNTTLK
+1 MSQNTTLK
-9 TSEIQYQDRRHDLDA
+9 TTEIQNQDRRHDLDA

-31 LGIGLHASLSF
+31 LGIGLHASLTFVS
-42 IALPWPVQ
+42 LPWPVQ
-50 DITQPTIFIFFMVL
+50 DITQPPIFIFFLVL

-111 VVPLLGYVS
+111 IVPLLGYVS
-120 RETVKAGSISAH
+120 RETVKAGSISVH

-141 IRKGERKTINLFLI
+141 IRKGDRKTINLFLI
-155 NPNEIEKPDK
+155 NPNEIENPDK

-177 IGDFETVS
+177 IGDLETVS
-185 ELIKRGV
+185 ELIKLGV

-258 PPDENDLT
+258 PPDETDLN

-274 RLLFNQFLT
+274 RLLFNQVLT
-283 PALKDEAK
+283 PASKTPPETDER
-291 TVEITN
+291 TN
-297 PKEQMEFNKRYQ
+297 PKEQMEFYKRYQ

-324 PMNLFKTN
+324 PMNLFKTS

-345 MLPLFLFFF
+345 MLPLFLLFF
-354 NLGSLLFRNLNSNTM
+354 NLGSLLFGNLNSNTM

-392 AILGPDT
+392 EILGPDT

-422 YFDLNDSAYKL
+422 YFDLNDSACKL

-440 LPLALFLIFPAEIVF
+440 LPLALFIIFPAEIVF

-479 MFHALIKKEYIFLR
+479 MFHALIKKENIFIR

-501 IYIMHLPLVVVLQ
+501 IYIVHLPLVIVLQ
-514 FLVREWPINAFLKFL
+514 FLVREWPINGLLKFL
-529 LINIATITLLLVS
+529 LINFLTITLLLIT

-549 TWIGWLLNGRMVPWF
+549 TWIGWLLNGRMMPWF

>member
-1 MNQNTTLK
+1 
-9 TSEIQYQDRRHDLDA
+9 
-24 LRAFAMF
+24 
-31 LGIGLHASLSF
+31 
-42 IALPWPVQ
+42 
-50 DITQPTIFIFFMVL
+50 
-64 VHGFRMPLFFLLSG
+64 MPLFFLLSG

-111 VVPLLGYVS
+111 IVPLLGYVS

-132 LDENSLAGA
+132 LDENSLAAA
-141 IRKGERKTINLFLI
+141 IRKGDRKTINLFLS

-177 IGDFETVS
+177 IGDLETVS
-185 ELIKRGV
+185 ALIKLGV

-203 ALHGAAFLGRDE
+203 ALHGAAFLGKNE

-237 LEGTFADSATTT
+237 LEGTFADSATTN
-249 LILNILGIQ
+249 LILNVLGIQ
-258 PPDENDLT
+258 PPDETDLT
-266 SGRISVRS
+266 SGRISARI
-274 RLLFNQFLT
+274 RLLFNQVLT
-283 PALKDEAK
+283 PASKTPPETDER
-291 TVEITN
+291 TN
-297 PKEQMEFNKRYQ
+297 PKEQIEFYKLYQ

-324 PMNLFKTN
+324 PIHLFKTS
-332 IFNHL
+332 IFDHL

-345 MLPLFLFFF
+345 MLPLFMLFY
-354 NLGSLLFRNLNSNTM
+354 NLGSLLFRNLNANTM

-392 AILGPDT
+392 KILGPDT
-399 YTGILPPP
+399 YTGVLPPP
-407 HMLFYY
+407 HVLFYY

-422 YFDLNDSAYKL
+422 YFDLNDSACKL

-440 LPLALFLIFPAEIVF
+440 LPLALFIIFPAEIVF

-479 MFHALIKKEYIFLR
+479 MFHALIKKENIFIR

-501 IYIMHLPLVVVLQ
+501 LYIMHLPLVVVLQ

-529 LINIATITLLLVS
+529 LINITTITLLLIS

-549 TWIGWLLNGRMVPWF
+549 TWIGWLLNGRMMPWF
-564 PKTSTTQTSN
+564 PKTSTTQTNN